1 MHSIQFFVV
10 GAIAVLLLVFVIL
23 IADAIKRIG
32 NDEHHRH

>member
-1 MHSIQFFVV
+1 MPSIEFILV

-23 IADAIKRIG
+23 VDDAIKHIG